1 MAVIKKFRI
10 KSFKEQE
17 TLLQLDKIS
26 MFYDKRRI
34 LNDISFK
41 VNRSEVLGL
50 LGPNGVGKSTIF
62 KIIMNIE
69 QQKSGKI
76 FLNGVDCTNLPIYE
90 RSSKFHLSYCPQ
102 YGGYF
107 YDLTVLENLTA
118 VAEIHIKEKNLRIS
132 KIDKIIGQFG
142 FDSILNVKAKH
153 VSGGERRKLAIGMA
167 IINDP
172 EILLLDEPYAA
183 LDILSI
189 KMIQEIIINLQSIE
203 KMSIIVC
210 DHNARDLLTCV
221 DRAIVLSNGKIIASG
236 SPNEIIKDSVA
247 KSAYFG
253 DEFKIN

>member
-69 QQKSGKI
+69 EQNSGKI
-76 FLNGVDCTNLPIYE
+76 YLNGVDCTNLPIHE
-90 RSSKFHLSYCPQ
+90 RSSKFKLSYCPQ

-107 YDLTVLENLTA
+107 YDLTVLENLTS

-132 KIDKIIGQFG
+132 KIDKII
-142 FDSILNVKAKH
+142 A
-153 VSGGERRKLAIGMA
+153 
-167 IINDP
+167 
-172 EILLLDEPYAA
+172 
-183 LDILSI
+183 
-189 KMIQEIIINLQSIE
+189 
-203 KMSIIVC
+203 
-210 DHNARDLLTCV
+210 
-221 DRAIVLSNGKIIASG
+221 
-236 SPNEIIKDSVA
+236 
-247 KSAYFG
+247 
-253 DEFKIN
+253 

>member
-10 KSFKEQE
+10 KSFKEQK
-17 TLLQLDKIS
+17 TLLQLDKVS
-26 MFYDKRRI
+26 KFYDKRRI

-76 FLNGVDCTNLPIYE
+76 FLNGIDCTNLPIHE

-118 VAEIHIKEKNLRIS
+118 VAEIHIKEKDVR
-132 KIDKIIGQFG
+132 Q
-142 FDSILNVKAKH
+142 AK
-153 VSGGERRKLAIGMA
+153 
-167 IINDP
+167 
-172 EILLLDEPYAA
+172 
-183 LDILSI
+183 
-189 KMIQEIIINLQSIE
+189 IE
-203 KMSIIVC
+203 KLISQFEFDPI
-210 DHNARDLLTCV
+210 LKLK
-221 DRAIVLSNGKIIASG
+221 GKII
-236 SPNEIIKDSVA
+236 I
-247 KSAYFG
+247 F
-253 DEFKIN
+253 